1 MEGKRKNINPGD
13 LCGNDINRS
22 QFRIFFIDILTIIP
36 HTEFEATSR
45 FISSGY
51 MDLTDM
57 EEKCQ
62 ILSQWLEIQY
72 QTKQMEIPAFL
83 QGMTVKKNLQLVIQH
98 VFAVEGYI

>member
-45 FISSGY
+45 FISSVY
-51 MDLTDM
+51 MDLSDM
-57 EEKCQ
+57 EESARYS
-62 ILSQWLEIQY
+62 LSGCRSS
-72 QTKQMEIPAFL
+72 TKPNRWKSLPFCR
-83 QGMTVKKNLQLVIQH
+83 V
-98 VFAVEGYI
+98 